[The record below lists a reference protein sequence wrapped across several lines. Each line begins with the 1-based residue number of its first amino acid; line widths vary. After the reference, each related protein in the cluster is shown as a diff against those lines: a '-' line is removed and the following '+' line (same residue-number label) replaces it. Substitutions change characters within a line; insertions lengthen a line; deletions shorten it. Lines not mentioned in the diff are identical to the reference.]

1 MLLQYS
7 ILEVMKAWMRV
18 SAAEEE
24 SDGLGNVIEV
34 EEGSSGDLVDMMFK
48 WEVIVKDDPEVV
60 TVTEWSCQ

>member
-48 WEVIVKDDPEVV
+48 
-60 TVTEWSCQ
+60 